1 MDDERPC
8 LGDGALKTL
17 AVLDFEATCEQR
29 GSASGSWDIAQQ
41 EIIEVPIALID
52 IESRAVVA
60 RFNSLVRPTRQP
72 TLTSFCTT
80 LTSITQEEV
89 EGQPSITEVMPQASS
104 WLRAAGVTA
113 DNTLAVTCGDW
124 DLLTM
129 WPKQVS
135 LAPTLKT
142 PEVFK
147 RWCNLKVVFKEVT
160 GHRKATGMMG
170 MLRHLGI
177 AHVGRHHRGEDDV
190 TNIAAIVVELLGR
203 GARFRV
209 TWTSADR
216 AREARGAHKRLRQAE
231 ERLREQALHM
241 KRLPASAPESVR
253 QAAAAALERAR
264 EDLTRRRALWSVFSA

>member
-1 MDDERPC
+1 MGDERPY

-29 GSASGSWDIAQQ
+29 ASASGSWDIAQQ
-41 EIIEVPIALID
+41 EIIEVPIALVD
-52 IESRAVVA
+52 IEARAVVA

-80 LTSITQEEV
+80 LTSVTQGQV
-89 EGQPSITEVMPQASS
+89 EGQPSITEVMPQVSS

-113 DNTLAVTCGDW
+113 DNTLVVTCGDW

-147 RWCNLKVVFKEVT
+147 RWCNLKTIFKEVT
-160 GHRKATGMMG
+160 GHRKSPGMMG

-177 AHVGRHHRGEDDV
+177 THVGRHHRGEDDV
-190 TNIAAIVVELLGR
+190 TNIAAITVKLLSQ

-209 TWTSADR
+209 TWTAADR
-216 AREARGAHKRLRQAE
+216 EREARRVHKRLRQAE
-231 ERLREQALHM
+231 ERLREQTLHN
-241 KRLPASAPESVR
+241 KRLPASVPESVR
-253 QAAAAALERAR
+253 QRAVLTLEHTR
-264 EDLTRRRALWSVFSA
+264 EDLTRRRALWGVFSD